1 MTEVSTDG
9 ASLVTAFNARML
21 SARQV
26 AQTFVPPQSFF
37 VLINSDN
44 TLLSGPRGSGKTTML
59 KMLQPEA
66 LEAWKHKA
74 ADDVRRRVT
83 YTGAFIPTDRAWNAQ
98 LLPFTPEDMSDEA
111 HAILTDIA
119 DSAFSTHV
127 LRSMAQ
133 SMGYRTQGPDDHGPK
148 HLRVDISPQAQEE
161 FVYEISSAITLPVGP
176 PTLVGL
182 TSALSR
188 RLAHLGRLR
197 RQVLRTRQTTELPE
211 WVDFDCLEL
220 ADLAASLFNNVA
232 NQPEHQWALLF
243 DELELAPQR
252 IVVQLLSAL
261 RGRNPRLMFKLSF
274 SPVHRELDSLK
285 KQSGQA
291 TYGQDFEFIPLTYA
305 KKMDALRF
313 STELLQEELAQRGAV
328 DVTPLDLLGPSL
340 FASTEGD
347 EENAPLPL
355 GVIKEESVK
364 TNNGSSSHGQRANP
378 SPRRQKN
385 PYAKGTKLWNAY
397 DALAKTDPSFAHWL
411 DDHSVD
417 LNKLDELSADERA
430 ARLRKV
436 RNLVVV
442 REFFRNRIGRGRSR
456 KTYAL
461 YSGADAL
468 LTLTDGNPR
477 LLIAMFRQL
486 LPGLMS
492 SPLQRIGEPEQS
504 RAIETAIDRFLV
516 LIGSLEARTVEGR
529 LVSVQGILDV
539 IGEKL
544 CDYNLRDDFSD
555 NTPGSF
561 RVDRDVPESVIECLI
576 EALNSGAIIHIPQ
589 PGSPQVRSNLRNET
603 FRLCYLLAPYYQL
616 PLRMGRA
623 VALSSLLPSEMLGTK
638 SASTKPPAIPGQE
651 SLFDFKDESD
661 DDCG

>member
-1 MTEVSTDG
+1 MTDVSADG

-21 SARQV
+21 SAREV

-44 TLLSGPRGSGKTTML
+44 ALLSGPRGSGKTTML

-66 LEAWKHKA
+66 LEAWEHKA
-74 ADDVRRRVT
+74 ADGVRKRVT

-98 LLPFTPEDMSDEA
+98 LLPFTPEDMSGEA
-111 HAILTDIA
+111 QRVLTDIA
-119 DSAFSTHV
+119 DSAFATHV

-133 SMGYRTQGPDDHGPK
+133 SMSYRIEGSENYGPK
-148 HLRVDISPQAQEE
+148 HLQVHINPEAQEE
-161 FVYEISSAITLPVGP
+161 FVFDISSAIALPVGP
-176 PTLVGL
+176 PTLPGL

-188 RLAHLGRLR
+188 RLAQLGRLR
-197 RQVLRTRQTTELPE
+197 RQVLRTQEATNLPD

-232 NQPEHQWALLF
+232 NQPEHRWALLF
-243 DELELAPQR
+243 DELELAPQS
-252 IVVQLLSAL
+252 IVAQLLSAL

-274 SPVHRELDSLK
+274 SPVHRELDSLG
-285 KQSGQA
+285 KQPGQA

-313 STELLQEELAQRGAV
+313 SAELLQEELTRRGAV
-328 DVTPLDLLGPSL
+328 NVTPLDLLGPSL
-340 FASTEGD
+340 FASVEGD
-347 EENAPLPL
+347 DENASLPPE
-355 GVIKEESVK
+355 VIKDEPVK
-364 TNNGSSSHGQRANP
+364 LNNGSSSHGQRP
-378 SPRRQKN
+378 SSSSRRQRN
-385 PYAKGTKLWNAY
+385 PYAKNTRLWNAY
-397 DALAKTDPSFAHWL
+397 NALAKTDSSFADWL
-411 DDHSVD
+411 VARNVD
-417 LNKLDELSADERA
+417 LNNLAELSADERA

-492 SPLQRIGEPEQS
+492 TPLQTIGEPQQS

-516 LIGSLEARTVEGR
+516 LIRSLEARTINGR
-529 LVSVQGILDV
+529 PVSVQGILDI
-539 IGEKL
+539 IGERL
-544 CDYNLRDDFSD
+544 SDYILRDDFSD
-555 NTPGSF
+555 NAPGSF
-561 RVDRDVPESVIECLI
+561 RVDRDVPDSVIECLI

-589 PGSPQVRSNLRNET
+589 SGSPQVRSDLRNET

-623 VALSSLLPSEMLGTK
+623 VSLSSLLPSEVFGTRSGGAK
-638 SASTKPPAIPGQE
+638 TSPMPGQE
-651 SLFDFKDESD
+651 SLFDFKDDPD
-661 DDCG
+661 DNLD